1 MTDQERQQGFLKAV
15 RQAEQQFG
23 LTIIAVLQEE
33 RLGEALLVRPML
45 QVVKLEGWKE
55 PEPIEPK
62 VVLRKLATPSESR
75 ETSPPDSR
83 EALALP
89 PERGEEA

>member
-33 RLGEALLVRPML
+33 RLGEALLVRPL
-45 QVVKLEGWKE
+45 LRVVILETHTH
-55 PEPIEPK
+55 PADPLPIDS
-62 VVLRKLATPSESR
+62 AGES
-75 ETSPPDSR
+75 D
-83 EALALP
+83 
-89 PERGEEA
+89 